1 MKGFEDDFILKSTNF
16 QIFKLPNF
24 QISQMNI
31 PKFPSINVNNPFPQ
45 QEMILRL
52 NRIKNNYLTIFQQA
66 AIVCNLPLFLLVAKS
81 CVESGGLQQTSN
93 NTYVGLMQIGKL
105 TISDCLNYLQG
116 KMYADGQKWAAPHEV
131 VIPIVQHYFPSFS
144 AQKGMVNM
152 DAAFA
157 LAKSNTASGAAFNVL
172 MGALYLHILCRNP
185 KFIEGNTIR
194 LDKVM
199 SAYNTG
205 PNYSFYKTP
214 TADTSQ
220 LVQVIRNSK
229 LSTGKKQETSAHILK
244 FCGVGGAFD
253 LLFNQKFKLT

>member
-1 MKGFEDDFILKSTNF
+1 
-16 QIFKLPNF
+16 
-24 QISQMNI
+24 MNI
-31 PKFPSINVNNPFPQ
+31 QKFPSINLSNPFPPN
-45 QEMILRL
+45 EMILRL
-52 NRIKNNYLTIFQQA
+52 NRIKNNWLPLFQQA
-66 AIVCNLPLFLLVAKS
+66 AIVCNLPLPLLVAKS
-81 CVESGGLQQTSN
+81 CVESGGQQQTSN

-105 TISDCLNYLQG
+105 TIADCLNYLQG
-116 KMYADGQKWAAPHEV
+116 KMYAEGQKWAAPPEV
-131 VIPIVQHYFPSFS
+131 AAKVIPIVKHYFPSFS
-144 AQKGMVNM
+144 AQGGTVNM

-172 MGALYLHILCRNP
+172 MGALYLNFLCRQS

-205 PNYSFYKTP
+205 PNYSFYNTP
-214 TADTSQ
+214 TSDTTQ

-253 LLFNQKFKLT
+253 LLFNQKYKLT